1 MKAYAKAPSGTVDR
15 ARRLRRDAT
24 DAEKRL
30 WRALREKL
38 PAAKFRRQSPVGPFF
53 ADFLSFRLK
62 LIVELD
68 GGQHAEADAVEA
80 DARRTRYLEREGY
93 TVLRFWN
100 NEVLSNT
107 DGVIAQISLSLGERE
122 GAPQARE
129 GEGD

>member
-1 MKAYAKAPSGTVDR
+1 MPSWYSSADARPSPSRAFGAPSLSQRERDWYSNLPSPIGRGRGPRRAAAWEGEGDGVKAYARAPSGTVDR

-68 GGQHAEADAVEA
+68 
-80 DARRTRYLEREGY
+80 
-93 TVLRFWN
+93 
-100 NEVLSNT
+100 
-107 DGVIAQISLSLGERE
+107 
-122 GAPQARE
+122 
-129 GEGD
+129 